1 MAIDRLVF
9 PVPTEKYLSVERA
22 GVDAT
27 CPSCGGDDVRR
38 YPIADHIGPRIV
50 TKCQSCFH
58 VLALDRPSPEDNW
71 PPFRPAAI
79 DWPASRAG

>member
-9 PVPTEKYLSVERA
+9 PAPTETYISVERA
-22 GVDAT
+22 AVDAT
-27 CPSCGGDDVRR
+27 CPECGGSDVRR

-50 TKCQSCFH
+50 TKCQGCFH
-58 VLALDRPSPEDNW
+58 VLALDQPTAADNW